1 MRHPSR
7 AAIFA
12 VAAFFCCA
20 RPDKGHA
27 RGGGDARA
35 AGYAAP
41 AAAAAPATAAEGLPH
56 GTVRFETARGPWL
69 LDVEVVSTPEERA
82 RGLMFR
88 KELQANRGMLFVFGE
103 TEEHS
108 FWMHD
113 TLIALDMIFLGEDRT
128 VAGVVANATPRT
140 DVARTI
146 GKASRY
152 VVEVSGGEAGAHAI
166 VPGTRA
172 VFLGVRE

>member
-1 MRHPSR
+1 MRHPNR
-7 AAIFA
+7 AAILA
-12 VAAFFCCA
+12 VAALLCCA
-20 RPDKGHA
+20 RPDKG
-27 RGGGDARA
+27 DARA
-35 AGYAAP
+35 AGSAAP
-41 AAAAAPATAAEGLPH
+41 AAGAAGLAH
-56 GTVRFETARGPWL
+56 ANVRFDTPRGPWIL
-69 LDVEVVSTPEERA
+69 EVEVASTPEERS

-88 KELQANRGMLFVFGE
+88 KELQPDRGMLFVFGE

-108 FWMHD
+108 FWMRN
-113 TLIALDMIFLGEDRT
+113 TLIALDMIFLAEDRT

-152 VVEVSGGEAGAHAI
+152 VVEVSAGEAGAHAI